1 MGATVLTIDDRGNF
15 LDESLSE
22 YIVIDHGV
30 TQCYFIVLLLAYGF
44 SQIKRNMKNK
54 HVLFSYNIY
63 IGNNIH

>member
-1 MGATVLTIDDRGNF
+1 MGATTATVLTIDDRGNF

-30 TQCYFIVLLLAYGF
+30 TQCYFIVLSLTYTVF

-54 HVLFSYNIY
+54 HVLYNYKIY
-63 IGNNIH
+63 L